1 MAGTRDWCHFAARV
15 NRSALHRRLKEGQLG
30 YEDEKYSYVAAAATG
45 HLARP
50 ASGRIVRHPVFR
62 KGIVSLQVCS
72 RDDGLGPRLVSK
84 RQGPAYRQA
93 RDAEWGDAWPPA
105 SDPPDGR

>member
-62 KGIVSLQVCS
+62 KGIATPSGATPGRPLATRRTAADTAMWS
-72 RDDGLGPRLVSK
+72 RLCGYGSAWR
-84 RQGPAYRQA
+84 A
-93 RDAEWGDAWPPA
+93 RIVR
-105 SDPPDGR
+105 SRVR